1 MPDPSWASSPP
12 EANYLRL
19 AGAGAAGA
27 ASTLASAA
35 AWQAVVAGNE
45 VAASVSTLNTTVTT
59 ADFQGVGGVSSAA
72 RATGLN
78 AALQLLS
85 GWAQQK
91 VPIAA
96 SAVEAYQSAVA
107 AMIPAEVALANR
119 AEQAANVAL
128 NPLVF
133 GALTPAIIA
142 LDTVYFGEYWPH
154 NATAGIAY
162 GTTLAGLAAAL
173 AVPPPLTPPGAAAN
187 APATAAA
194 AVAQAAGQA
203 AAGEAMSQ
211 SAQLAATPAEA
222 SGAPVQAA
230 AQAAGTAAQAV
241 GPLGSALGGSQPLSG
256 MFATALQAAPALAGW
271 ASPSSADIGGPVDG
285 WSAGIPLT
293 AATLP
298 GAGAAGPVSTFEPAG
313 PAARGPVAGAGGI
326 NAAPGAG
333 LTSYARPATGFAQE
347 SPGRPTTVKAGL
359 LDAAELRGPTT
370 LGPTVTPAAPAST
383 GMLNRGKP
391 DDGKTPAP
399 PARVE
404 AEIERPLVKR
414 NS

>member
-19 AGAGAAGA
+19 AGVGAAGA

-35 AWQAVVAGNE
+35 AWQSVAAGNE
-45 VAASVSTLNTTVTT
+45 VAASVSTLNTSVTA

-78 AALQLLS
+78 SALHLLS

-91 VPIAA
+91 VPIAG

-107 AMIPAEVALANR
+107 AMIPAEVSLANR

-142 LDTVYFGEYWPH
+142 LDAVYFGEYWPH

-173 AVPPPLTPPGAAAN
+173 AVPPPLAPPGAAAN
-187 APATAAA
+187 APATAA

-211 SAQLAATPAEA
+211 SAQLAATPAEM

-241 GPLGSALGGSQPLSG
+241 QPLGSALGGSQPLNG
-256 MFATALQAAPALAGW
+256 MFATTMQAVPALAGW

-293 AATLP
+293 AAALP
-298 GAGAAGPVSTFEPAG
+298 GAGAGGPVSTFEPAG
-313 PAARGPVAGAGGI
+313 STARGAVAGAGGI
-326 NAAPGAG
+326 SAAPGAG

-370 LGPTVTPAAPAST
+370 LGPTVAPAGPAST

-391 DDGKTPAP
+391 EDGKTPTP

-404 AEIERPLVKR
+404 TEIERPLVRR